1 MVNTLLNRL
10 NTCYVCPDKRRCE
23 GFQKK
28 KDEDGKILFVCL
40 LHSREQNKTVEIP
53 EFKIGSKEKRLIE
66 KEKARLAKNPV

>member
-1 MVNTLLNRL
+1 MVNTILNRL
-10 NTCYVCPDKRRCE
+10 NTCYSCPDKRRCE

-28 KDEDGKILFVCL
+28 KGGEGKVLFVCL

-66 KEKARLAKNPV
+66 KAAAKLAKNPV